1 MPFVRSELFMIFLK
15 QKRFP
20 EQVVKFYAS
29 QVVSAV
35 GYLHSKG
42 IIHRDLK
49 IENILIDQFG
59 YIKII
64 DFGIAKLVDKQKPK
78 ARYSLFSI

>member
-15 QKRFP
+15 QKRFS

-49 IENILIDQFG
+49 IENILIAQFG

-64 DFGIAKLVDKQKPK
+64 DFGIAKLVEKLKPK